1 MRAHPALALVAW
13 LLLALVLQAWSWP
26 ALSLLFLF
34 CVPLLWRQL
43 CLALRRMRW
52 LLLTLLLVTAWSVPG
67 DALFAAAWSPSRQG
81 LALALQQQLRLLL
94 LMASLRCVWLQLGQQ
109 GMLQALAWL
118 LQPLALLG
126 LPLERVLLRLG
137 LTLFYAE
144 HWLQHPPALS
154 LAAWRAALAA
164 QLTQAPA
171 DEVKLGFSPWTMRD
185 TLALLLLLL
194 LSGLLVKVGQ

>member
-1 MRAHPALALVAW
+1 
-13 LLLALVLQAWSWP
+13 
-26 ALSLLFLF
+26 
-34 CVPLLWRQL
+34 
-43 CLALRRMRW
+43 
-52 LLLTLLLVTAWSVPG
+52 
-67 DALFAAAWSPSRQG
+67 
-81 LALALQQQLRLLL
+81 
-94 LMASLRCVWLQLGQQ
+94 
-109 GMLQALAWL
+109 MLQALAWL
-118 LQPLALLG
+118 LQPLARLG
-126 LPLERVLLRLG
+126 RPLERVLLRLG